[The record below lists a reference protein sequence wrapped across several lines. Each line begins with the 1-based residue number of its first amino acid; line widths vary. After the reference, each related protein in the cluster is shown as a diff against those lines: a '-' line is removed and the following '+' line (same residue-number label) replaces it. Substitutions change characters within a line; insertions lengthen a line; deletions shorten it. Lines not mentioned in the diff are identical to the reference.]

1 MTIITLPAPPSA
13 NRLWRSTCRRVYR
26 AQGYVKW
33 LREAGWTLRAQHP
46 GRIPG
51 DYAMRLLACPKDK
64 RKRDLDNLLKA
75 TSDLL
80 VAAGVVDEDSRCRV
94 IEAAWVDETEC
105 PKGSIRVAIE
115 PHVEPRTIGTWMQI
129 GAEVRR

>member
-1 MTIITLPAPPSA
+1 MTVVTLPAPPSA
-13 NRLWRSTCRRVYR
+13 NRLWRSTANRVYR
-26 AQGYVKW
+26 AEGYVKW
-33 LREAGWTLRAQHP
+33 LADAGWTLRAQRP
-46 GRIPG
+46 PRISG
-51 DYAMRLLACPKDK
+51 DYAMRLLACPKDR

-80 VAAGVVDEDSRCRV
+80 VSCGVVEEDSKCRV

-129 GAEVRR
+129 GAATR